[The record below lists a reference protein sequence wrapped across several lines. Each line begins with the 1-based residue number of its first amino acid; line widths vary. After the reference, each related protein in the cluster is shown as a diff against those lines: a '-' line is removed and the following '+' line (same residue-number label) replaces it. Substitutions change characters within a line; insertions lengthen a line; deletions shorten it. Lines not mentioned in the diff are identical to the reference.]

1 MRILIVGKNSY
12 VGKSVYDYFL
22 KTHPDVTTDVISSR
36 NHEWEKVSFHN
47 YDAVYNVAGLCHA
60 DSKHGTP
67 EMYREINTDLPIQI
81 AKKAKKEHVKLF
93 IQMSSTIIYGNMSLI
108 GEEKYIDEYTPP
120 TPINVYGESKLNAE
134 KGLLELE
141 DETFGIVI
149 LRCPLIY
156 GENARDNFPR
166 LVKFAK
172 TMPLFPN
179 IENKQSMIY
188 VDNLAELIHL
198 ITKTNKRGI
207 YMPQD
212 EDYICTSKLVKDI
225 ATASGRNLFLTRV
238 FNPIIRLFSKKIYF
252 FNKVFGSVAYK
263 MEISNYF
270 QGDYRVVDYDE
281 AIRKIAIGENKWEK

>member
-1 MRILIVGKNSY
+1 MKLLIVGKNSY
-12 VGKSVYDYFL
+12 VGTSVREYYL
-22 KTHPDVTTDVISSR
+22 KAHPDVSVDVISSR
-36 NHEWEKVSFHN
+36 GHKWEETSFYG

-67 EMYREINTDLPIQI
+67 EMYREINTDLPIEI
-81 AKKAKKEHVKLF
+81 AKKARREQVKLF

-108 GEEKYIDEYTPP
+108 GEEKYIDEHTSP
-120 TPINVYGESKLNAE
+120 TPVNVYGESKLNAE

-141 DETFGIVI
+141 DEKFGIAS

-172 TMPLFPN
+172 TMPIFPN

-188 VDNLAELIHL
+188 IDNLAELIYL
-198 ITKTNKRGI
+198 IISNQQRGI
-207 YMPQD
+207 FMPQD

-225 ATASGRNLFLTRV
+225 AVASGRRLHLTKV
-238 FNPIIRLFSKKIYF
+238 FNPLIWLLSRRVYF
-252 FNKVFGSVAYK
+252 FNKVFGNVAYR
-263 MEISNYF
+263 MEVSNYF
-270 QGDYRVVDYDE
+270 DGKYRVVCYAE
-281 AIRKIAIGENKWEK
+281 AIKRISAKKEKTD